1 MRISVSNIAWSPKE
15 DTTVAALLAKHD
27 VDAIDVAP
35 GKYFKDFATTSRE
48 SIDDIHRWWTARGIE
63 IVGMQALLYGT
74 QGLNLF
80 GEQAVREQMLSYLG
94 HVCRIAQG
102 LGARFL
108 VFGSPRN
115 RDRSG
120 LDEQTSTDIACEFFR
135 RLGDIAANRDTVI
148 CLEPNPPVYGAN
160 FMTDTRTTADVVR
173 AVDHP
178 AVHMQLD
185 VGALTL
191 NHEDATEVLATD
203 ADLVAHIHASEPQL
217 GILGDCGTAHG
228 PVASAIRRFCP
239 DRIVT
244 IEMREHEA
252 DPMNSLDR
260 ALGFARHWYDGE
272 QGKT

>member
-1 MRISVSNIAWSPKE
+1 MRISISNIAWRPE
-15 DTTVAALLAKHD
+15 DDKSVAALLGEHG

-35 GKYFKDFATTSRE
+35 GKYFEDFATTSTK
-48 SIDDIHRWWTARGIE
+48 DINDVRLWWMDRGVE
-63 IVGMQALLYGT
+63 IVGMQALLFGT

-80 GEQAVREQMLSYLG
+80 GEPAVRDQMLTYLA

-120 LDEQTSTDIACEFFR
+120 LDDRSTADIACDFFR
-135 RLGDIAANRDTVI
+135 RLGDIAADRDTVI

-160 FMTDTRTTADVVR
+160 FMTDASSAAEVVR
-173 AVDHP
+173 AVGHP
-178 AVHMQLD
+178 AIRMQLD

-191 NHEDATEVLATD
+191 NGENASEVLTNN
-203 ADLVAHIHASEPQL
+203 ADIVAHIHASEPDL
-217 GILGDCGTAHG
+217 KVLGDCGTDHG
-228 PVASAIRRFCP
+228 SVAAAISEHCP

-244 IEMREHEA
+244 IEMREDEA
-252 DPMNSLDR
+252 APLVSLDR
-260 ALGFARHWYDGE
+260 ALAFAERWYGQTE
-272 QGKT
+272 KA

>member
-1 MRISVSNIAWSPKE
+1 M
-15 DTTVAALLAKHD
+15 D
-27 VDAIDVAP
+27 
-35 GKYFKDFATTSRE
+35 
-48 SIDDIHRWWTARGIE
+48 RGVE
-63 IVGMQALLYGT
+63 IVGMQALLFGT

-80 GEQAVREQMLSYLG
+80 GEPAVRDQMLTYLA

-120 LDEQTSTDIACEFFR
+120 LDERSTAKIARDFFR
-135 RLGDIAANRDTVI
+135 ELGGIAADQDTMI

-160 FMTDTRTTADVVR
+160 FMTDASTTAEVVR

-178 AVHMQLD
+178 AIRMQLD

-191 NHEDATEVLATD
+191 NGERAAEVLA
-203 ADLVAHIHASEPQL
+203 ADVDIVAHIHASEPQL
-217 GILGDCGTAHG
+217 KVLGDCGTDHG
-228 PVASAIRRFCP
+228 SVAAAIRERCP

-244 IEMREHEA
+244 IEMREDEA
-252 DPMNSLDR
+252 APMESLDR
-260 ALGFARHWYDGE
+260 ALAFAKRWYG
-272 QGKT
+272 

>member
-1 MRISVSNIAWSPKE
+1 MRISVSNIAWDPHDDPAVVE
-15 DTTVAALLAKHD
+15 LLEKHG
-27 VDAIDVAP
+27 VDAVDLAP
-35 GKYFKDFATTSRE
+35 GKYFEDFANTS
-48 SIDDIHRWWTARGIE
+48 DDQLVRVRRWWADRGIE
-63 IVGMQALLYGT
+63 IVGMQALLFGT

-80 GEQAVREQMLSYLG
+80 GNPQVREHMLAYLG
-94 HVCRIAQG
+94 QVCRIGQG

-120 LDEQTSTDIACEFFR
+120 LEDRAALDIACDFFR
-135 RLGDIAANRDTVI
+135 RLGDIAARQNTVI

-160 FMTDTRTTADVVR
+160 FMTDAATTAEVVR

-178 AVHMQLD
+178 AIRMQLD

-191 NHEDATEVLATD
+191 NGESAAGVLSGD

-217 GILGDCGTAHG
+217 KWLGRCGTDHG
-228 PVASAIRRFCP
+228 PVASAVRRFCP

-244 IEMREHEA
+244 IEMLKDGDSPLVGIDH
-252 DPMNSLDR
+252 
-260 ALGFARHWYDGE
+260 ALAFAQRWY
-272 QGKT
+272 GKVEGV

>member
-1 MRISVSNIAWSPKE
+1 MRISISNIAWRPE
-15 DTTVAALLAKHD
+15 DDTSVAALLAKHG

-35 GKYFKDFATTSRE
+35 GKYFEDFATTSTK
-48 SIDDIHRWWTARGIE
+48 DITDVRLWWMDRGVE
-63 IVGMQALLYGT
+63 IVGMQALLFGT

-80 GEQAVREQMLSYLG
+80 GEPAVREQMLTYLA

-120 LDEQTSTDIACEFFR
+120 LDDRSTAKIARDFFR
-135 RLGDIAANRDTVI
+135 KLGGIAADQDTMI

-160 FMTDTRTTADVVR
+160 FMTDASTTAEAVR

-178 AVHMQLD
+178 AIRMQLD

-191 NHEDATEVLATD
+191 NGERAAEVLAVD
-203 ADLVAHIHASEPQL
+203 ADIVAHIHASEPQL
-217 GILGDCGTAHG
+217 KVLGDCGTDHG
-228 PVASAIRRFCP
+228 SVAAAIRERCP

-244 IEMREHEA
+244 IEMREDEA
-252 DPMNSLDR
+252 APMDSLDR
-260 ALGFARHWYDGE
+260 ALAFAKRWYGQTE
-272 QGKT
+272 KI